1 MRISGEHF
9 VLLADRANL
18 KKDAISDLLGETF
31 ISMKPADKFRDT
43 FKMILGCDIEV
54 AHYWL
59 EFDTDEK
66 EAWS

>member
-1 MRISGEHF
+1 M
-9 VLLADRANL
+9 